1 MTTSTLFLL
10 TVAAVA
16 TPVHLGPL
24 PFGPD
29 LAQVQAALP
38 AANWEVLARSEYS
51 GRPFSLRARDAME
64 FGGRRVTV
72 EARAD
77 KYSWSLTLNGYTAE
91 ADAAACQSAA
101 TTFFTALE
109 GAVGTLQGDPEPNA
123 AIVPFGQG
131 STMILNARDERDRL
145 IPPARIARSRP
156 SRLGMAVEREV
167 DNFVTKAYAAY
178 DSGNPQNCVAS
189 VTLNGWRDQPPPDV
203 MPYDETRVI
212 RRLPIGEQ
220 HRLASTLTG
229 LPPAGYVV
237 PMQCRVSRQ
246 SGKVLTCFVRDE
258 SVAPPEVIAVAGRYA
273 GGMAFD
279 TSAYDRDDPRELL
292 VDVPVRVAPGD
303 VRSLEFG
310 GPVVP
315 LQRIV
320 FAEQPSAKE
329 VNYAYPIR
337 ALRAGI
343 GAGVDLTCE
352 VQADGSLICRP
363 PVVRVSAGADAPAA
377 LVPDFENAA
386 DRLVPQYRVA
396 PQLADGKPSAGA
408 VFQLTLAFATQG

>member
-1 MTTSTLFLL
+1 MKTSPLFLL
-10 TVAAVA
+10 AVAAVA
-16 TPVHLGPL
+16 TPVQLGPL

-38 AANWEVLARSEYS
+38 SANWEVLARSEYS
-51 GRPFSLRARDAME
+51 GRPLSIRARDAME

-72 EARAD
+72 ESRAD
-77 KYSWSLTLNGYTAE
+77 KYSWSLTLTAHTIE
-91 ADAAACQSAA
+91 ADSAACQAAA

-123 AIVPFGQG
+123 AILPFGQG
-131 STMILNARDERDRL
+131 STMVLNARDERDRV
-145 IPPARIARSRP
+145 IAPARIARSKP

-167 DNFVTKAYAAY
+167 DSFVTKAFAAY
-178 DSGNPQNCVAS
+178 DSGNPQNCVTS

-212 RRLPIGEQ
+212 RRLPIGAQ

-229 LPPAGYVV
+229 LPPAGYLV

-303 VRSLEFG
+303 VKSLDFA

-315 LQRIV
+315 LRQVV

-343 GAGVDLTCE
+343 GAGVNLGCQ

-363 PVVRVSAGADAPAA
+363 PEVRVDGGPQAPAG
-377 LVPDFENAA
+377 LETDFAGAA
-386 DRLVPQYRVA
+386 DRLVPQYLVA
-396 PQLADGKPSAGA
+396 PQLADGTPSAGA
-408 VFQLTLAFATQG
+408 VFQLTLAFSTQG